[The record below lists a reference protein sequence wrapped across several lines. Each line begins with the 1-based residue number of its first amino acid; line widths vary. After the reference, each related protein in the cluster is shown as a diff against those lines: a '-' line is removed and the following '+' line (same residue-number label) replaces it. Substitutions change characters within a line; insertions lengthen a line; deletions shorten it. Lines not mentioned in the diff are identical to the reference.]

1 MKQDKPLDEE
11 FQRKAED
18 KFDQYL
24 SEFDEGPL
32 MNEDLCISGNRERRK
47 LLQMIQRN
55 LINSIVSVILPI
67 RSSHDQHPAGDDLG
81 PSRSVTL
88 WVAHDM

>member
-24 SEFDEGPL
+24 AEFDEGPL
-32 MNEDLCISGNRERRK
+32 MNEGLMYLWEQGK
-47 LLQMIQRN
+47 KK
-55 LINSIVSVILPI
+55 
-67 RSSHDQHPAGDDLG
+67 
-81 PSRSVTL
+81 TL
-88 WVAHDM
+88 TKDTKELDK